1 MTTPPDSTDV
11 LIVGGGAAGLSLAL
25 RLADSTRV
33 TVLAKGPLHEGST
46 YYAQG
51 GVSAVLDAG
60 DSIESH
66 VQDTLIAGAGL
77 CHTDAV
83 RFTVEH
89 GRAVIEWLSA
99 QGVPFTR

>member
-1 MTTPPDSTDV
+1 MYK
-11 LIVGGGAAGLSLAL
+11 
-25 RLADSTRV
+25 RQ
-33 TVLAKGPLHEGST
+33 HEGST

-66 VQDTLIAGAGL
+66 LQDTLIAGAGL
-77 CHTDAV
+77 CHPDAV

-89 GRAVIEWLSA
+89 GRTAIELSLIHI
-99 QGVPFTR
+99 